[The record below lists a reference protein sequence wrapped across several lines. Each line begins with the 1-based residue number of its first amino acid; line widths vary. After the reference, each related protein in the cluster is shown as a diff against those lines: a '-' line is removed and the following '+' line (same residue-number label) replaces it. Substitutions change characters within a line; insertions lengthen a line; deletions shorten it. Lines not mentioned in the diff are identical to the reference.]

1 MRQGRHIRFLAA
13 AACCMVFAALL
24 GGCVAQS
31 TGQSSSDDQASQNRQ
46 YMAQLNQQMGN
57 LQTVMNDFQ
66 TAVSQKNVV
75 SMKAQATAADKII
88 DGVKNT
94 DATDR
99 LSDVKNGYVDGL
111 CTLQDA
117 MNSYVDLYSDA
128 QNGTVDSAS
137 YATRLQGIQNA
148 YDQGVS
154 KLKAADDKVTQIA
167 SE

>member
-1 MRQGRHIRFLAA
+1 MKQGKHIRFLVAA
-13 AACCMVFAALL
+13 MCCMVFVALL

-31 TGQSSSDDQASQNRQ
+31 AGQSTSDDQASQNRQ
-46 YMAQLNQQMGN
+46 YMAQLNQKMGN
-57 LQTVMNDFQ
+57 LQSVMNDFQ

-75 SMKAQATAADKII
+75 GMKAQATAADKII

-111 CTLQDA
+111 CTLENA
-117 MNSYVDLYSDA
+117 MNSYVDLYSDV

-137 YATRLQGIQNA
+137 YQARLQDVQSA

-154 KLKAADDKVTQIA
+154 KLKAADDEVAQI
-167 SE
+167 SNE